1 MKRKT
6 PREDA
11 IESCKFISSEVELL
25 ELAKKVREAFPAGM
39 NRNTNT
45 PNRQPARQL
54 ADALLRFSEYY
65 DLDITGEDIVNAAIK
80 YNMDKKY
87 DPYRQSSQYFI
98 IKDLTREGR
107 GITSALATYIEMA
120 QDSDES
126 NSINSWLDDKM
137 D

>member
-11 IESCKFISSEVELL
+11 IESCKFISSETELL

-126 NSINSWLDDKM
+126 NSTNSWLDDKM

>member
-11 IESCKFISSEVELL
+11 IESCKFISSETELL

>member
-11 IESCKFISSEVELL
+11 IESCKFISSEAELL

-65 DLDITGEDIVNAAIK
+65 DLDITSEDIVNAAIK

-120 QDSDES
+120 QDLDEPS
-126 NSINSWLDDKM
+126 SSNSWLDDKM

>member
-11 IESCKFISSEVELL
+11 IESCKFISSETELL
-25 ELAKKVREAFPAGM
+25 ELAKKVRETFPAGM

>member
-11 IESCKFISSEVELL
+11 IESCKFISSEAELL

-126 NSINSWLDDKM
+126 NSTNSWLDDKM

>member
-11 IESCKFISSEVELL
+11 IESCKFISSEAELL

-65 DLDITGEDIVNAAIK
+65 DLDITSEDIVNAAIK

-126 NSINSWLDDKM
+126 NSTNSWLDDKM

>member
-11 IESCKFISSEVELL
+11 IESCKFISSEAELL

-65 DLDITGEDIVNAAIK
+65 DLDITGEDIVDAAIK

>member
-11 IESCKFISSEVELL
+11 IESCKFISSEAELL